1 LEVKKMAHFAKINK
15 ATNEVLHVSVVDNWN
30 CVDGTGN
37 EVEAIGIAY
46 LEGVHG
52 VHDDVY
58 WKQTSYNN
66 NIRKNYA
73 GIGMTY
79 DSVRDA
85 FIAPKP
91 YPSWVLVEA
100 TCQWKAPVDMPADA
114 NTGDPLKRYAW
125 DEATV
130 NWVEVTV

>member
-1 LEVKKMAHFAKINK
+1 MAHFAKINK

-79 DSVRDA
+79 DSGRDA
-85 FIAPKP
+85 FIAVKP
-91 YPSWVLVEA
+91 YPSWVLNEESCVYE
-100 TCQWKAPVDMPADA
+100 APVAMPTDGQYTW
-114 NTGDPLKRYAW
+114 NEETTSW
-125 DEATV
+125 DLITE
-130 NWVEVTV
+130 

>member
-1 LEVKKMAHFAKINK
+1 MAHFAKINK

-58 WKQTSYNN
+58 WKQTSYNH

-91 YPSWVLVEA
+91 YPSWVLDEA
-100 TCQWKAPVDMPADA
+100 TCKWKAPVDTPSDSG
-114 NTGDPLKRYAW
+114 TGNPPKMYSW
-125 DEATV
+125 NEETV
-130 NWVEVTV
+130 NWVEFTF